1 MVDDSDADAKRN
13 PPIVI
18 DLGRQKKK
26 RIKQLKRG
34 RGRLVD
40 RVNEA
45 VAQVRSALGSEAHG
59 KEFIPVAVI
68 FRRGQKCRKGMFPFM
83 G

>member
-1 MVDDSDADAKRN
+1 MADNSDADVNRN

-18 DLGRQKKK
+18 DLGKQKKK

-34 RGRLVD
+34 RGRLVE

-45 VAQVRSALGSEAHG
+45 VAQVRSALGAEAQG
-59 KEFIPVAVI
+59 KEFVPVAVI
-68 FRRGQKCRKGMFPFM
+68 VRRGQKCRKGMFPFM

>member
-1 MVDDSDADAKRN
+1 MADNSDADVNRN

-18 DLGRQKKK
+18 DLGKQK
-26 RIKQLKRG
+26 KRG
-34 RGRLVD
+34 RGRLVE

-45 VAQVRSALGSEAHG
+45 VAQVRSALGAEAQG
-59 KEFIPVAVI
+59 KEFVPVAVI
-68 FRRGQKCRKGMFPFM
+68 VRRGQKCRKGMFPFM